1 MILDLLACSV
11 RVVRPREKSWLII
24 LGGYTALATKGVASM
39 LSDTLWKAIT
49 FPITYLL
56 LAVLIGT
63 ALMQIRYLNR
73 ALSRF
78 DSTQVIPTQ
87 FVIFTISVIL
97 GSAVLYRDFE
107 TADAERFCKF
117 IGGCALTFLG
127 VYFLT
132 SKRENN
138 DGTENE
144 NNTDAEQGIYV
155 INEEEETSGHE
166 TTEDVRFTTPNRS
179 RRTSQQPPSGSSMLE
194 RMTSN
199 ISQQLQLSTPSST
212 DSPMGQ
218 NPWLDSPSD
227 DTFRRHSE
235 YASSSAI
242 LDTST
247 NNTPVRPSLLTSPTG
262 RHYKHRSSVTD
273 IFPGLISTTLSSSL
287 SGIIADR
294 SRGLENNSLRAR
306 RLLGPG
312 RTKSSRL
319 RDSDSGGPGNGLQR
333 NLPSAPVL
341 TLEALATRDSG
352 QVVDAADPGKQYLS
366 RLLSIADP
374 TSTLSVSIQR
384 PEGGMDESAGAEA
397 SSHQQDS

>member
-1 MILDLLACSV
+1 
-11 RVVRPREKSWLII
+11 
-24 LGGYTALATKGVASM
+24 M

-56 LAVLIGT
+56 LAVLVGT

-107 TADAERFCKF
+107 SADAERFCKF

-132 SKRENN
+132 SKRDGN
-138 DGTENE
+138 DGTETE
-144 NNTDAEQGIYV
+144 NDTDTEQGIYV
-155 INEEEETSGHE
+155 INEEETSE
-166 TTEDVRFTTPNRS
+166 NEVAEDRRFTTPNRS
-179 RRTSQQPPSGSSMLE
+179 RRTSHQAPPRSGMLE

-199 ISQQLQLSTPSST
+199 ISQRSQLNTPSSIGP
-212 DSPMGQ
+212 DSPIGQ
-218 NPWLDSPSD
+218 NTWLDSPRD
-227 DTFRRHSE
+227 DTFRRHSN
-235 YASSSAI
+235 YASSSAVM
-242 LDTST
+242 DTLT
-247 NNTPVRPSLLTSPTG
+247 NNTPVRPSPLTSPTG
-262 RHYKHRSSVTD
+262 GHFRHRSSVTD
-273 IFPGLISTTLSSSL
+273 FLPGLFPTALSSPL

-294 SRGLENNSLRAR
+294 RRDIDTLRAR
-306 RLLGPG
+306 RGLGSG

-319 RDSDSGGPGNGLQR
+319 RGAESGGAGNGLQR

-341 TLEALATRDSG
+341 TLETLAIRDPPE
-352 QVVDAADPGKQYLS
+352 VPGTSDSSKAFLS
-366 RLLSIADP
+366 RSLSTGDP
-374 TSTLSVSIQR
+374 TVTFTVSVQGLDDETVEST
-384 PEGGMDESAGAEA
+384 GAEA
-397 SSHQQDS
+397 SDHQQASRPSE